1 MKRLNKEEYHL
12 LRVKGLCVQCGKPV
26 EDGKARCKSCRI
38 YNANA
43 ARKSYMKKVGF
54 MNDKAKS

>member
-1 MKRLNKEEYHL
+1 LKRLNKEEYHL
-12 LRVKGLCVQCGKPV
+12 LRVKGLCVQCGNPV

-43 ARKSYMKKVGF
+43 ARKSYMKKAGKDV
-54 MNDKAKS
+54 